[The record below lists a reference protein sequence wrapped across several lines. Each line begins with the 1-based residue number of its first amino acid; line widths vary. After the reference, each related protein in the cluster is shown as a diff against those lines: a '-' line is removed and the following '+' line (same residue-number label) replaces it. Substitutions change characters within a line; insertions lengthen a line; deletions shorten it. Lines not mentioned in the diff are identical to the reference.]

1 MKTIIIFNLLLAF
14 SFYSTI
20 GQNRSDAPPSTV
32 GCEID
37 LINVE
42 TFLQANIHG
51 SFGEQKSIESNYPL
65 RVGYSHKVGIDTKSM
80 GTIVNWDN
88 GEKSWI
94 IRIAAEDAP
103 SVALVFEKVRIPADG
118 RLYVYAEAEP
128 ASFYLINHNS
138 INDGYA
144 STPPLAS
151 SVVIVEYV
159 ESVLNRQQ
167 GFRGS
172 FSISSIYSIYKGI
185 DDMFDSKALGD
196 SEVCQ
201 VNINCS
207 PEGDAWQNQKRGV
220 AKILYSEGGYLYAC
234 SGTLINNTSQDGKPY
249 FLTAYHCGGNLSDTD
264 RSTWQFFF
272 NYERSGCE
280 NSTSPPTN
288 LITGA
293 SLRSSGLLAGGSDFQ
308 LVELSQKPTAA
319 WRPFYNGWDR
329 AETVTDGG
337 VSIHHP
343 SGDVKKISTYTGSL
357 SSATPNI
364 DGSVMATNSTWR
376 VTWTQTANGHGVT
389 EGGSSGSPIFNS
401 AGLVVGT
408 LSGGSSSCSS
418 PTSPDYYGK
427 LNYHWSSNGT
437 TNIKKL
443 QPWLDPSN
451 SNVSTLSGYDPSG
464 DLYANFKA
472 DITVAQTNEEIT
484 FTDLSTG
491 ADITSWSWTFG
502 EGATPAT
509 ITGKGPH
516 MVTYTTGGLKTVSLT
531 INGTSTTTKKDYIRI
546 QDIPSNTVL
555 FEGFEGNTFPP
566 TDWLNIDK
574 DGDNL
579 KWFSY
584 IAEGAAHTGDKC
596 AGSASWD
603 DNKALRPDNWL
614 ITPPIE
620 ITHDN
625 FILDYYVGAQDPD
638 WVAEKYGIFIS
649 NKTANPSDFVE
660 VFSEVLQGAS
670 WVNRQVDLSNFLGDI
685 IYIAFRHYDCTD
697 MFYIKIDDVL
707 IAGGGEEPSHQARIH
722 TFGFEEEGV
731 FSISIDALTDNAAEI
746 RVQVKDFVDITS
758 LTPEFTIS
766 AGATIGYTPETAMDF
781 TEPVAFTVT
790 SESGQT
796 VNVYTV
802 VVTYAPKYPVTFN
815 VFDSSQNPI
824 EQASIIVVGYEEP
837 IITDNEGK
845 ANAQLHIGDYTF
857 GVTAED
863 FNNYSGSF
871 SNTDQGITVNVNM
884 IRTSSEIN
892 QLDKPKTHPNP
903 FSTTI
908 TIRNAE
914 KFNFVK
920 VINILGEVKYSTRN
934 YGDSEVIIPARDL
947 KPGIYFVVLESQD
960 LGRVVIKSVK
970 H

>member
-1 MKTIIIFNLLLAF
+1 MKTITIFFLFLTFCFF
-14 SFYSTI
+14 SSF
-20 GQNRSDAPPSTV
+20 GQIRSDVPPSAV
-32 GCEID
+32 GNGFD
-37 LINVE
+37 LNNVQ
-42 TFLQANIHG
+42 TYLQTNIFG
-51 SFGEQKSIESNYPL
+51 SFGDNKSIESNYPL
-65 RVGYSHKVGIDTKSM
+65 RVGYSFKVGINSKSM
-80 GTIVNWDN
+80 GSAVNWEN

-94 IRIAAEDAP
+94 IRIAVEDAP
-103 SVALVFEKVRIPADG
+103 SVALVLENVNIPADG
-118 RLYVYAEAEP
+118 RLYVYTEDEP
-128 ASFYLINHNS
+128 TSFYLINHNS

-167 GFRGS
+167 GLRGS

-185 DDMFDSKALGD
+185 DDMLGSKALGD
-196 SEVCQ
+196 SDPCQ

-220 AKILYSEGGYLYAC
+220 AKILFSEGGYVYAC
-234 SGTLINNTSQDGKPY
+234 SGTLINNTNQDGKPY
-249 FLTAYHCGGNLSDTD
+249 FLTAYHCGGNLADSD

-272 NYERSGCE
+272 NYERSGCD
-280 NSTSPPTN
+280 NSTSPTIN

-293 SLRSSGLLAGGSDFQ
+293 ALRASGPLAAGSDFQ
-308 LVELSQKPTAA
+308 LVELSQTPSAA

-329 AETVTDGG
+329 AETVADGG

-343 SGDVKKISTYTGSL
+343 SGDAKKISTYTGSL

-389 EGGSSGSPIFNS
+389 EGGSSGSPILNS

-418 PTSPDYYGK
+418 LNSPDYYGK
-427 LNYHWSSNGT
+427 FNYHWSSNGT

-451 SNVSTLSGYDPSG
+451 SNTSTLPGYDPSG

-472 DITVAQTNEEIT
+472 DLTVAQTNVAIT

-491 ADITSWSWTFG
+491 ASITSWSWNFG
-502 EGATPAT
+502 DGATPAT

-516 MVTYTTGGLKTVSLT
+516 TVTYSTGGSKTVSLT

-555 FEGFEGNTFPP
+555 FEGFEGSTFPP
-566 TDWLNIDK
+566 SGWQNIDK
-574 DGDNL
+574 DGDNK

-584 IAEGAAHTGDKC
+584 IAEGAANTGVKC

-625 FILDYYVGAQDPD
+625 FMLEYFVGAQDPD
-638 WVAEKYGIFIS
+638 WIAEKYGIFIS
-649 NKTANPSDFVE
+649 RKTANPSDFVE
-660 VFSEVLQGAS
+660 VFSEVLQS
-670 WVNRQVDLSNFLGDI
+670 VNWVRRQVDLSSYVGDI

-697 MFYIKIDDVL
+697 NFYIKIDDVL
-707 IAGGGEEPSHQARIH
+707 IAGGGTEPSHQARVHSFDIR
-722 TFGFEEEGV
+722 EEGV
-731 FSISIDALTDNAAEI
+731 YSITVDPLVNNAAEI
-746 RVQVKDFVDITS
+746 RVQIKDFVDITN
-758 LTPEFTIS
+758 LTPVFTIS
-766 AGATIGYTPETAMDF
+766 QGATISYTPETAMNF
-781 TEPVAFTVT
+781 TDPIAFTVT
-790 SESGQT
+790 SESGLT
-796 VNVYTV
+796 ENVYTV

-824 EQASIIVVGYEEP
+824 EQASILIVGYEDP
-837 IITDNEGK
+837 IITNNEGK
-845 ANAQLHIGDYTF
+845 ANTQLHIGDYTF
-857 GVTAED
+857 GVTAAD

-871 SNTDQGITVNVNM
+871 SNTDQGITVSVNM
-884 IRTSSEIN
+884 IRTSTEII
-892 QLDKPKTHPNP
+892 QLDKPKISPNP
-903 FSTTI
+903 FNESI

-914 KFNFVK
+914 KFSAVK
-920 VINILGEVKYSTRN
+920 VINILGEVKYSSWN
-934 YGDSEVIIPARDL
+934 YGDSEVIIPARGL

>member
-1 MKTIIIFNLLLAF
+1 MLLVCCFINAN
-14 SFYSTI
+14 
-20 GQNRSDAPPSTV
+20 GQNHGDAPPSV
-32 GCEID
+32 YNEGFD
-37 LINVE
+37 VNNVQ
-42 TFLQANIHG
+42 TFLQGNIYG
-51 SFGEQKSIESNYPL
+51 RFSEQKSPSGEYPL
-65 RVGYSHKVGIDTKSM
+65 RVGYSYKVSLDSKSM
-80 GTIVNWDN
+80 GTFINWKN

-94 IRIAAEDAP
+94 IRIAVEDAP
-103 SVALVFEKVRIPADG
+103 SVALVFENVSIPADG

-128 ASFYLINHNS
+128 ASFYVINHNS
-138 INDGYA
+138 INKGYA
-144 STPPLAS
+144 STPPLHS
-151 SVVIVEYV
+151 NVVIIEYV

-172 FSISSIYSIYKGI
+172 FSISNIYSIYKGI
-185 DDMFDSKALGD
+185 DGILGSKALGD
-196 SEVCQ
+196 SDPCQ

-207 PEGDAWQNQKRGV
+207 PEGDAWQNHKRGV
-220 AKILYSEGGYLYAC
+220 AKILFSEGGGVYAC
-234 SGTLINNTSQDGKPY
+234 SGTLINNTNQDGKAY
-249 FLTAYHCGGNLSDTD
+249 FLTAYHCGGNLTDTD

-272 NYERSGCE
+272 NYERSGCD

-308 LVELSQKPTAA
+308 LVELSQKPSAA

-343 SGDVKKISTYTGSL
+343 SGDAKKISTFTGSL

-401 AGLVVGT
+401 AGLIVGT

-418 PTSPDYYGK
+418 PTYPDYYGK
-427 LNYHWSSNGT
+427 FNYHWSSNGT

-443 QPWLDPSN
+443 QPWLDPTGSN
-451 SNVSTLSGYDPSG
+451 TSTLPGFDPSG

-491 ADITSWSWTFG
+491 ANITSWSWAFG
-502 EGATPAT
+502 EGATPST

-516 MVTYTTGGLKTVSLT
+516 KVTYSTGGLKTVSLT

-555 FEGFEGNTFPP
+555 FEGFEGSTFPP
-566 TDWLNIDK
+566 AGWLNIDK
-574 DGDNL
+574 DGDNK

-584 IAEGAAHTGDKC
+584 IAEGAARTGVKC

-614 ITPPIE
+614 VTPPIE

-625 FILDYYVGAQDPD
+625 FILDYYVGAQDPE

-660 VFSEVLQGAS
+660 VFSEVLQGVN

-722 TFGFEEEGV
+722 TFDIKEEGV
-731 FSISIDALTDNAAEI
+731 FSISIDAIADNAAEI

-758 LTPEFTIS
+758 LTPVFTIS
-766 AGATIGYTPETAMDF
+766 KGATISYTPETAMDF
-781 TEPVAFTVT
+781 TEPIAFTVT

-796 VNVYTV
+796 VNTYTV
-802 VVTYAPKYPVTFN
+802 AVTYAPKYPVTFN

-824 EQASIIVVGYEEP
+824 DQASILVGGYENP
-837 IITDNEGK
+837 LVTDNEGK
-845 ANAQLHIGDYTF
+845 AITELHAGEYVF
-857 GVTAED
+857 GITAED

-871 SNTDQGITVNVNM
+871 SNTEQGVTVNVNM
-884 IRTSSEIN
+884 FRTSSEVS
-892 QLDKPKTHPNP
+892 QLDKPKLHPNP
-903 FSTTI
+903 FNTTI

-920 VINILGEVKYSTRN
+920 VINILGEVKYSLRN

-947 KPGIYFVVLESQD
+947 KPGIYFVVLESQE
-960 LGRVVIKSVK
+960 LGRVVIKTVK